1 MQNNLLSI
9 FNAITPD
16 NIKNIPIIEDS
27 MRIFIE
33 LLQENSP
40 ISSDIKLAVSEKTN
54 SSISEELIKIY
65 LFDYF
70 SMIDNLK
77 NNKTVTSKFRNW
89 NAALKPGLYPTGMP
103 IIGSKLIIN
112 YFSIGEPG
120 AVLSPDDNG
129 SGTGTD
135 FNLFPL
141 ADKLQSLEHNL
152 LLNSPENYYVNRLF
166 KESKG
171 LKKGV
176 KFIYDIL
183 NEHLVSADERR
194 ELDFQET
201 GNPFELYITG
211 SIDKDVYRESV
222 AFLSHP
228 LGFVYDYIYI
238 SELKF
243 EDNYSLIK
251 YYKINQLEVRC
262 LSGNVEV
269 YNKEVQ
275 NIIEKENYLK
285 IIFKDGFYLLQEN
298 DIVKYF
304 DNLDSLIKVY
314 PSANHCS
321 IYVDYEIIYISTLDD
336 LLKFKEIKDL
346 ETDNYPEVY
355 DVVSFFENLDFKINY
370 IIGESIIGEELITN
384 DTDALEIINLKEV
397 TTFNIQPDVSGSLE
411 IYNVSNIDEE
421 FFIETF

>member
-1 MQNNLLSI
+1 
-9 FNAITPD
+9 
-16 NIKNIPIIEDS
+16 
-27 MRIFIE
+27 
-33 LLQENSP
+33 
-40 ISSDIKLAVSEKTN
+40 
-54 SSISEELIKIY
+54 
-65 LFDYF
+65 
-70 SMIDNLK
+70 MIDNLK
-77 NNKTVTSKFRNW
+77 NNKTVASKFRNW
-89 NAALKPGLYPTGMP
+89 DAAIKPSLYPTGIP

-112 YFSIGEPG
+112 YFNIGEPS
-120 AVLSPDDNG
+120 AVLSSDDT
-129 SGTGTD
+129 STDTGTD

-141 ADKLQSLEHNL
+141 ADKLRSLEDNL

-171 LKKGV
+171 LKKGI

-183 NEHLVSADERR
+183 NEHLVSSDERR

-262 LSGNVEV
+262 LSGNVEA

-298 DIVKYF
+298 DTVKYF
-304 DNLDSLIKVY
+304 DNLDYLIKVY

-321 IYVDYEIIYISTLDD
+321 IYLDYEILYISTLDD

-346 ETDNYPEVY
+346 ETDNYPEIY
-355 DVVSFFENLDFKINY
+355 DAISFFENLDFKINY
-370 IIGESIIGEELITN
+370 VIGEPIIGEEIITN
-384 DTDALEIINLKEV
+384 DTDALEIINLKES
-397 TTFNIQPDVSGSLE
+397 TSFNIKPNNLGNPE
-411 IYNVSNIDEE
+411 IYNISAIDEE